1 MLMWFCKA
9 KSFTENSNLSL
20 NSMKNI
26 YMQLNN
32 LKCAITL
39 LLWRLVPYKVVYSA
53 VLLPAIAYQQLDY
66 EKSTSEGQF
75 QVACAA
81 SANTS
86 ELRSPFTSQEQLSCG
101 IEASEAAG
109 LHRSFLILHPN
120 TITLQQDTKFSVVVS
135 DRTKFLQFKAK
146 TNAPLFPF

>member
-1 MLMWFCKA
+1 MYCFDVDGFIMSDFMLMWFYKA
-9 KSFTENSNLSL
+9 KSLTENSNSSL
-20 NSMKNI
+20 NSIKNI
-26 YMQLNN
+26 YKQLNN

-39 LLWRLVPYKVVYSA
+39 LLWRLVPYKVLYSA

-86 ELRSPFTSQEQLSCG
+86 ELRSPLQVRSSLVAAQKPQKQLAQKLSNFTPQYN
-101 IEASEAAG
+101 
-109 LHRSFLILHPN
+109 HPS
-120 TITLQQDTKFSVVVS
+120 T
-135 DRTKFLQFKAK
+135 RH
-146 TNAPLFPF
+146 